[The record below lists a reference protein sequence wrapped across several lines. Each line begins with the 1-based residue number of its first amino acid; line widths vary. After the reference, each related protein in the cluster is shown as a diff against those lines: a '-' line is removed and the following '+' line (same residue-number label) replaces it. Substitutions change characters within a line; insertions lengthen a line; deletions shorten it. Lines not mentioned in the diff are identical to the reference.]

1 MSRQIRRAGGFAAA
15 IAWGSRE
22 TGCRATDL
30 TEAFQPLAEG
40 ASGRQSLKRCVQGPG
55 GSGYRSDL
63 LLVLEHRGVTNSHKQ
78 TFGT

>member
-15 IAWGSRE
+15 IAWGSRG

-63 LLVLEHRGVTNSHKQ
+63 SVLERRGVTNSHKQ